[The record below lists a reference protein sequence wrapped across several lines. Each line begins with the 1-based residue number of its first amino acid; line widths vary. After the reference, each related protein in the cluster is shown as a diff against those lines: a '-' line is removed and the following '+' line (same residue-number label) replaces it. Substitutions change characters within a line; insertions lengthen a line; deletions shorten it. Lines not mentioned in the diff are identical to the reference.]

1 MCKWFMIYVNFD
13 ILKCKLILNCIGNYY
28 VILMF
33 ILVKYVIY
41 F

>member
-13 ILKCKLILNCIGNYY
+13 ILKGKLILNCIGNYY